1 MTDKTLKTYNWFLQV
16 ALALLIFF
24 GCLRPYII
32 EAFRIPTPSMERT
45 LLVGDHLLVLKV
57 AKGQYIPWTDRARPL
72 LHGFRGGGHGLLMP
86 GVGSIELGEVIVFR
100 YPAQPDTDF
109 VKRVVALSGDTV
121 KVMNDTLFVN
131 GSPSPWHG
139 MFQDALSASIIDDD
153 WPACLPMLRGRVPDL
168 AFEAIAR
175 MVVLDSGGD
184 PAYVVPDGH
193 IFMMGDNRD
202 HSSDSRIWGPLDEN
216 LIKGKALV
224 IYWSWLPGR
233 GFPDLSRVTMLV
245 R

>member
-1 MTDKTLKTYNWFLQV
+1 MTEKTLKTYNWFLQV
-16 ALALLIFF
+16 ALALIIFF

-57 AKGQYIPWTDRARPL
+57 TKGQFIPWTDRARPL
-72 LHGFRGGGHGLLMP
+72 LHNFRGGEHGLVMP
-86 GVGSIELGEVIVFR
+86 GTGDVAIGEVIVFR
-100 YPAQPDTDF
+100 YPASPGTDF
-109 VKRVVALSGDTV
+109 VKRVVALAGDTV
-121 KVMNDTLFVN
+121 QVRGDTLFVN
-131 GSPSPWHG
+131 GSPSPWAT
-139 MFQDALSASIIDDD
+139 MFQDPFRASIIDEN
-153 WPACLPMLRGRVPDL
+153 WPGTIPGLRGRVPDL
-168 AFEAIAR
+168 ALETLVEN
-175 MVVLDSGGD
+175 VVFNRNRE
-184 PAYVVPDGH
+184 PVYVVPDGH
-193 IFMMGDNRD
+193 VFMMGDNRD

-233 GFPDLSRVTMLV
+233 GFPNLSRITMLV

>member
-1 MTDKTLKTYNWFLQV
+1 MTERTLKTYNWFLQV
-16 ALALLIFF
+16 ALALMIFF

-72 LHGFRGGGHGLLMP
+72 LHGFRGGVHGLLMP
-86 GVGSIELGEVIVFR
+86 GTSPVEPGEVIVFR
-100 YPAQPDTDF
+100 YPAKPDTDF
-109 VKRVVALSGDTV
+109 VKRVVALAGDTV
-121 KVMNDTLFVN
+121 KVMGDTLFVN
-131 GSPSPWHG
+131 GVPSRWEG
-139 MFQDALSASIIDDD
+139 MFQDRFSASVIDDQ

-168 AFEAIAR
+168 AFDLMAR
-175 MVVLDSGGD
+175 SVVLDRQGD
-184 PAYVVPDGH
+184 PAYVVPEGH
-193 IFMMGDNRD
+193 VFMMGDNRD
-202 HSSDSRIWGPLDEN
+202 HSSDSRIWGPLDED

-224 IYWSWLPGR
+224 IYWSWLPGK
-233 GFPDLSRVTMLV
+233 GLPDVTRITTLV